1 MKYLSAL
8 VLLFLFGFVA
18 PVRADYNSAYTDYT
32 FNYSKYRDS
41 YNAYQVSKSTYAT
54 YKTLTAQTD
63 AISKLKNVIQAR
75 DKVMASY
82 YDLLQ
87 EKLNATPGIP
97 TDSQNTFFQM
107 KTSEKTWMT
116 DHQKKIDAAAT
127 LDDLNSASADFESH
141 YPQFDSETKQAV
153 GMILI
158 AKETNLATRW
168 ETLATGVSDKLKAIN
183 LSGENTTL
191 GERDVISARNKK
203 DLTMTDLTAAQTM
216 LVPQNNQKTDLFAAQ
231 QKLSEANQYLKEG
244 TSYLIEIIK
253 GITG

>member
-1 MKYLSAL
+1 MKLISAL
-8 VLLFLFGFVA
+8 VLLVLFFVVA
-18 PVRADYNSAYTDYT
+18 PVRADYASAYTDYT

-41 YNAYQVSKSTYAT
+41 YNAYQVSKSTYTT

-63 AISKLKNVIQAR
+63 AIAKLKTVIQAR

-87 EKLNATPGIP
+87 EKLNATTGIP
-97 TDSQNTFFQM
+97 SDSQATFFQM
-107 KTSEKTWMT
+107 KTSEKSWMA

-127 LDDLNSASADFESH
+127 LDDLNLASSVFESH
-141 YPQFDSETKQAV
+141 YPQFDSETKQVV
-153 GMILI
+153 GMVLI
-158 AKETNLATRW
+158 AKETNLAARW
-168 ETLATGVSDKLKAIN
+168 DVLATGVSDKRKEIN
-183 LSGENTTL
+183 LAGENTTL

-203 DLTMTDLTAAQTM
+203 DLTMTDITAVQTM
-216 LVPQNNQKTDLFAAQ
+216 LIPQNNQKTDLFGAQ

-244 TSYLIEIIK
+244 TNYLLEIIK